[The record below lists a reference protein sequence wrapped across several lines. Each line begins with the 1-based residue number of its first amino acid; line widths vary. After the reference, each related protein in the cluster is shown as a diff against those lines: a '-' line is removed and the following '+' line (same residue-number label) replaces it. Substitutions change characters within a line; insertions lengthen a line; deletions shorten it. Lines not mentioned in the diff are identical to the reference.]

1 MADVKSEFDGVSH
14 GVHCTWVRCEDAGGG
29 KTLKFVGYFVRS
41 RNQLAGAQH
50 RVFSGIQWRCTGV
63 AIPPLDRDVEP
74 LEGLYAY
81 IITSQRPAL
90 EKP

>member
-1 MADVKSEFDGVSH
+1 
-14 GVHCTWVRCEDAGGG
+14 
-29 KTLKFVGYFVRS
+29 
-41 RNQLAGAQH
+41 
-50 RVFSGIQWRCTGV
+50 V